1 MEEKIMT
8 MNDLAELI
16 NGVKSEI
23 NNVKSEIKK
32 DIKKKIGELESRID
46 KRIDKLE
53 SKMDKRMSK
62 LESETRARYYDM
74 QNLAYSNNNLS
85 TSAYVSTAASVGRSP
100 RRLVNSY
107 DTYR

>member
-8 MNDLAELI
+8 INDLAELI
-16 NGVKSEI
+16 NG
-23 NNVKSEIKK
+23 VKSEIKK